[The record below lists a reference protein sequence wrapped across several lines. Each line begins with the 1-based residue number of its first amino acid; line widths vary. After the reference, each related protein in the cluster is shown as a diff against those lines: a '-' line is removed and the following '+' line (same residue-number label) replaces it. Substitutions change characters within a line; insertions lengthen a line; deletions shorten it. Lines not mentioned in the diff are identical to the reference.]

1 MVLRNCLCAA
11 FILLGAAFP
20 IPTRKLDPGGL
31 RTVRVKIA
39 VDEEFRRR
47 TYQFLETRKWVAAA
61 SYFFEKNFSFALQI
75 ADLKYWRSDNSKRTL
90 SDLFQNL
97 YEEIERGESDIVL
110 GFTGQI
116 RSESE
121 VSGVASYR
129 HGYALVKRMK
139 YEYLTRVTVI
149 HELCH
154 LFGAVDLEKER
165 SIMNKN
171 EPRLE
176 FDEFT
181 RQIIRLNRNRR
192 FDPAVFPLSTEDTNS
207 AIGFYLER
215 KRLNRGEAGVPIMLA
230 IFYLEME
237 DYEKAIQECLEA
249 EKIAP
254 QDAAIQKLLRLA
266 QQRK

>member
-1 MVLRNCLCAA
+1 MKNRLLAA
-11 FILLGAAFP
+11 LILLAAALP
-20 IPTRKLDPGGL
+20 IHTRELYPSGL
-31 RTVRVKIA
+31 RTVRVRIA

-47 TYQFLETRKWVAAA
+47 TFQFLETRKWVAAA
-61 SYFFEKNFSFALQI
+61 SYFFEKNFGLALQI
-75 ADLKYWRSDNSKRTL
+75 EDLKYWSSDNSQRTL
-90 SDLFQNL
+90 SGLFQDL
-97 YEEIERGESDIVL
+97 YEDIERGESDIVL

-129 HGYALVKRMK
+129 HGYALAKRMK

-165 SIMNKN
+165 SIMNKD
-171 EPRLE
+171 EPRIE
-176 FDEFT
+176 CDEFT

-192 FDPAVFPLSTEDTNS
+192 FDPANFPLSPEDMNS
-207 AIGFYLER
+207 ALAFYLER
-215 KRLNRGEAGVPIMLA
+215 KRLNRGEPGVPLMLA

-237 DYEKAIQECLEA
+237 DYEKAILECLEA

-254 QDAAIQKLLRLA
+254 QDPAVQRLLRLA